1 MSKLIERLEKVGTIT
16 PIPMGF
22 GASHAAEKAPSMLLV
37 ALSGTKPANSKSQ
50 LRVDSHIIAAG
61 KIAKSELKAAKD
73 VAGDAI
79 WGLWPDTLTNDSLDA
94 LKGEGGDFFIFSTI
108 DTPAEVLAGEELGRL
123 ITIPAEF
130 PEELGHSLEEI
141 PVDAVLLAGLEE
153 ASPLSVK
160 DLLQI
165 RSVRDMISKPL
176 LLVRSQALS
185 REELVVLQAVG
196 IQGIVLDL
204 RTMKLDD
211 ALQVQDNIDEL
222 PPRRTKRDQA
232 NALLPRLSQSGI
244 SPQRE
249 DEDDGEEE
257 EEYD

>member
-22 GASHAAEKAPSMLLV
+22 GASPAAEKTPSMLLL
-37 ALSGTKPANSKSQ
+37 ALSGTKPDNSKSQ

-61 KIAKSELKAAKD
+61 KISKSELKAAKD

-141 PVDAVLLAGLEE
+141 PVDAVLLASLEE

-160 DLLQI
+160 DLLKI
-165 RSVRDMISKPL
+165 RSVRDIISKPL

-185 REELVVLQAVG
+185 RGELVVLQAVG

-232 NALLPRLSQSGI
+232 DALLPRLSQSGF

-249 DEDDGEEE
+249 DEDDDEEE